1 MGLVMRNSA
10 RPGHPRSACLA
21 LIALITLALCAL
33 SWPPSVAADQT
44 SDEVKLGAEIAK
56 EIESHYRVV
65 TDPAIVARLN
75 RVAAALVPVV
85 DRQDIT
91 YHFRIIDVPG
101 VNAMGVPGGWVYI
114 TRGMMRFV
122 RSDDELA
129 AVTAHELTHV
139 AHRHYYLQQNRQNAM
154 LPGMIVAAALS
165 VIAHSAAPIAGVG
178 MMTQG
183 AMANYQRDLEREA
196 DLTGISFLVKT
207 NYSPVAMLTLLEHLS
222 QSDKLTGQL
231 DLGDYYLDHPRPD
244 ERVAYVQQ
252 DLIARGIPIA
262 RRTAEGYL
270 RIALDPAESPSGDPV
285 AVVVDG
291 QTVIQ
296 IGASAEG
303 QTPSERARALAAHLD
318 KFFNT
323 DPAPFD
329 VRVVNVLDRWAVVG
343 GQTPLFEVTPQD
355 AAFAKGSS
363 QAVAEELRARLAQ
376 VLSAAPYYKKF

>member
-1 MGLVMRNSA
+1 MGFVMTNSA

-21 LIALITLALCAL
+21 LIALALCAL
-33 SWPPSVAADQT
+33 SWPPAVAADQT

-65 TDPAIVARLN
+65 TDPAMVARVN
-75 RVAAALVPVV
+75 RVSVALVPVV

-91 YHFRIIDVPG
+91 YRFRIIDVLG
-101 VNAMGVPGGWVYI
+101 VNALSIPGGWVYI

-129 AVTAHELTHV
+129 AVMAHELTHV
-139 AHRHYYLQQNRQNAM
+139 AHRHYYIQQKRQNAM
-154 LPGMIVAAALS
+154 LPAMIVAAAIS
-165 VIAHSAAPIAGVG
+165 VLAHSAAPIAGVG

-183 AMANYQRDLEREA
+183 AMANYQRDLEKEA
-196 DLTGISFLVKT
+196 DLTGVSFLVKT

-231 DLGDYYLDHPRPD
+231 DLGDFYLDHPRPD

-262 RRTAEGYL
+262 RRTAERYL
-270 RIALDPAESPSGDPV
+270 RIALEPAESPSGDPV

-296 IGASAEG
+296 IGASVEG

-376 VLSAAPYYKKF
+376 VLSSAPYYKKF